1 MEFRHIKEK
10 NGLIWEHLDKRMKL
24 LRHMKII
31 VSLGINH
38 VELNRTK
45 ADHIFKRKLQSPAKK
60 QKTYRK
66 YFPDSKNVSVFPFG
80 SN

>member
-1 MEFRHIKEK
+1 
-10 NGLIWEHLDKRMKL
+10 
-24 LRHMKII
+24 MKII

-60 QKTYRK
+60 QQTYRK
-66 YFPDSKNVSVFPFG
+66 YFPDSKNVSVFPF
-80 SN
+80 